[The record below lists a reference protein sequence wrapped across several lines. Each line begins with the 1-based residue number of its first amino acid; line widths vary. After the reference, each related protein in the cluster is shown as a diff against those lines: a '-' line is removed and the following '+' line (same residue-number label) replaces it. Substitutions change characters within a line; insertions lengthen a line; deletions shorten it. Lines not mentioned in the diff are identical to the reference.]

1 MTNEEISLNKRLHDY
16 LKMYVKNTKLTVPKF
31 HITKGTNKGDNYVGL
46 IYRITIEGIE
56 NGEIKNIELILK
68 TRPTSDLFPSIRITK
83 MFQREVFFYQKV
95 LPIFKKTLKEYSEI
109 VYRFP
114 TLYYAN
120 DDEPGKEVIIL
131 CLLLCLNNH

>member
-1 MTNEEISLNKRLHDY
+1 MADEEIALNKRLHDY
-16 LKMYVKNTKLTVPKF
+16 LQIYVKNIKLTVPKF

-46 IYRITIEGIE
+46 IYRVTIEGIE
-56 NGEIKNIELILK
+56 NGETKNIELILK
-68 TRPTSDLFPSIRITK
+68 TMPTSDSFVSIRVTK
-83 MFQREVFFYQKV
+83 MFQREIFFYREV

-120 DDEPGKEVIIL
+120 DEPGKEVIVL
-131 CLLLCLNNH
+131 YLLYVLNNRC